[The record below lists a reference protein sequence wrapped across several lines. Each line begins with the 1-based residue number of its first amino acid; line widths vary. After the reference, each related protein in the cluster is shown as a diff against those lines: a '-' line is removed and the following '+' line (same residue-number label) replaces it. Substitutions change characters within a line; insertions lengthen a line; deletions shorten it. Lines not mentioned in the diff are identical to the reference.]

1 MRSPPPSQTASLTF
15 TGFDLDDF
23 DNGVGQLQ
31 VLINGH
37 LVADIPAGLNHLS
50 GSGDFAAYADTAVNF
65 GPFDVSSLLVNGQNS
80 VSFTDPLSEHFGRI
94 RNVAI
99 VQGDT
104 VLLHVLGARAVFP
117 GHSATFT
124 FSIPA
129 LVLTSFSV
137 STTTPVESQV
147 VTFTATFTGGIAPFK
162 CTFGFGDG
170 EHSVVTGASGTCS
183 AVHDY
188 NGSGIFKVLVIVR
201 GSSTSD
207 RVTSS
212 ISLPVAED

>member
-1 MRSPPPSQTASLTF
+1 MRSPPPGQTASLTF

-23 DNGVGQLQ
+23 DDGVGQLQ
-31 VLINGH
+31 VLVNGQ

-80 VSFTDPLSEHFGRI
+80 VSFTDPLSEHSGMV
-94 RNVAI
+94 RNVAV

-104 VLLHVLGARAVFP
+104 PLLHVHGARAVFP
-117 GHSATFT
+117 GHSVTFT
-124 FSIPA
+124 FSIPP

-137 STTTPVESQV
+137 STTTPVEGQV
-147 VTFTATFTGGIAPFK
+147 VTFTATFTGGTTPSK
-162 CTFGFGDG
+162 CIFGFGDG
-170 EHSVVTGASGTCS
+170 EHSVVAGVSGTCS

-188 NGSGIFKVLVIVR
+188 DGSGIFKVFVIVTS
-201 GSSTSD
+201 SSTSD
-207 RVTSS
+207 RVTGS
-212 ISLPVAED
+212 ISLTVAED